1 MPVMNSTAPRG
12 IPLRPDPFAR
22 DREQSRSI
30 NRAIT
35 AITFSSQERS
45 AEAHVA
51 ASWPDD
57 SLARRMA
64 KDFGVVEQVTK
75 AVVIPTTLQSS
86 GLPAVVAVNIL
97 PSIAP
102 KSVAVQLFARCMQI
116 NLGRKT
122 EVLVPRG
129 VPGVSSIFIAEGG
142 AIPVIRLNFTPSTI
156 GPSKKNIA
164 IGRLIEEDA
173 TRSLDGFTF
182 DAAADDGVRPAGLLH
197 GLSSL
202 TPSAGSGLDA
212 ISKDVANLAGSIAD
226 ARISAADMILV
237 CNPRQAV
244 QLKAVVG
251 PKFDYLVLDTPMVP
265 NHRVIGLAPARIAS
279 AYSGIPN
286 VEKVPSAVIQF
297 EDTNPQNIVDAEG
310 NVGAPAQSTFQNDM
324 IGIRIRCRAAWS
336 VVAAGG
342 VAYIDNVSW

>member
-1 MPVMNSTAPRG
+1 MAAA
-12 IPLRPDPFAR
+12 LRDV
-22 DREQSRSI
+22 
-30 NRAIT
+30 
-35 AITFSSQERS
+35 
-45 AEAHVA
+45 EAA
-51 ASWPDD
+51 T
-57 SLARRMA
+57 LA
-64 KDFGVVEQVTK
+64 
-75 AVVIPTTLQSS
+75 
-86 GLPAVVAVNIL
+86 
-97 PSIAP
+97 
-102 KSVAVQLFARCMQI
+102 
-116 NLGRKT
+116 
-122 EVLVPRG
+122 
-129 VPGVSSIFIAEGG
+129 
-142 AIPVIRLNFTPSTI
+142 
-156 GPSKKNIA
+156 
-164 IGRLIEEDA
+164 
-173 TRSLDGFTF
+173 LDGSPPVTANHPS
-182 DAAADDGVRPAGLLH
+182 DVPCPLPRRIAWV
-197 GLSSL
+197 LSSL

-265 NHRVIGLAPARIAS
+265 NQRVIGLAPASIAS
-279 AYSGIPN
+279 AYSGIPS

-310 NVGAPAQSTFQNDM
+310 NVGAPAQSTFQTDM